1 MKIGQ
6 RIKERRLEL
15 GYSVDQLAEL
25 LNKNRATVYRY
36 ENGNIEHLPH
46 TVLQPIANALH
57 TTIEYL
63 ISEHEDTQKSIFSFN
78 LKYQLSENN
87 VPQIEVANKIGVSPQ
102 TFNTWVQ
109 GIAYPRM
116 DKIQMLADY
125 FGIRKS
131 DLIEERQ
138 DTNMTIG
145 ERIKLRR
152 EELQMT
158 QEELAQKLGYKSRSS
173 INKIE

>member
-1 MKIGQ
+1 MRRIAFMKIGQ

-87 VPQIEVANKIGVSPQ
+87 VP
-102 TFNTWVQ
+102 
-109 GIAYPRM
+109 
-116 DKIQMLADY
+116 
-125 FGIRKS
+125 
-131 DLIEERQ
+131 
-138 DTNMTIG
+138 
-145 ERIKLRR
+145 
-152 EELQMT
+152 
-158 QEELAQKLGYKSRSS
+158 
-173 INKIE
+173 